1 MPTIPLDAHPVCPA
15 EQALDLVSSKWTAR
29 IVFRLHQTGVLRFRE
44 LQRAIG
50 AITQKELT
58 KQLRRLERFGVVD
71 REVFAEVPPRVEYRL
86 TKLGATLV
94 EPLTALSSWAE
105 KHGRAVEQ
113 HRQRFDA
120 SADASRAR
128 KSAA

>member
-1 MPTIPLDAHPVCPA
+1 MAHATLEHVIVCPA

-29 IVFRLHQTGVLRFRE
+29 IVFRLHEAGVLRFRE

-50 AITQKELT
+50 VITQKELT
-58 KQLRRLERFGVVD
+58 KQLRRLERFGLVE

-94 EPLTALSSWAE
+94 EPLAALSSWSE
-105 KHGRAVEQ
+105 RHGRSVEQ
-113 HRQRFDA
+113 HRQRFDEKHA
-120 SADASRAR
+120 ATGG